1 MTTFVN
7 RLMYLNTTLVRRTPV
22 TRTLRG
28 DEKQFELGGNGV
40 IGLKFSEMF
49 DQGKGNVV
57 RVRGEFELSDRVQ
70 GIEVIL

>member
-1 MTTFVN
+1 M
-7 RLMYLNTTLVRRTPV
+7 
-22 TRTLRG
+22 
-28 DEKQFELGGNGV
+28 
-40 IGLKFSEMF
+40 GLKFSEMF